1 MNENN
6 KRGYLKED
14 FKFFH
19 LKDKK
24 SLDLEFHYHDFNK
37 IIIFLS
43 GNVTYLI
50 EGKAYKLKPWDILF
64 VSSGEIHKPL
74 IDSKQVYDRIVI
86 WINHEFIESH
96 NKNGCNLLNC
106 FSLTKKRKLN
116 ILRLDGNGLED
127 IKYTLDKLDDTCSIE
142 GFGNEILKNALFLEL
157 MVYLNRLFMNTYTD
171 KNQQTKDVQYDET
184 VNSLLDYI
192 NENLSKDLSI
202 DKLSSIFYVSK
213 YYLMHKFKEQTGY
226 TIHSY
231 IQKKRLIK
239 ASEFIK
245 SGKPVTQ
252 VYLEC
257 GFGDYS
263 NFVRAFKKNF
273 GYAPKE
279 YYKKR
284 KSSYNTT
291 NIEG

>member
-6 KRGYLKED
+6 KRGYLNQD

-24 SLDLEFHYHDFNK
+24 NLDMEFHYHDFNK

-74 IDSKQVYDRIVI
+74 IDSEKVYDRIVI

-96 NKNGCNLLNC
+96 TKSGYNLLNC
-106 FSLTKKRKLN
+106 FGLTRKRKLN
-116 ILRLDGNGLED
+116 ILRLDSNGLED
-127 IKYTLDKLDDTCSIE
+127 IKYTLDKLDETFVSQ

-157 MVYLNRLFMNTYTD
+157 MVYLNRLFMNTYIY
-171 KNQQTKDVQYDET
+171 KNQQTKDIQYDKT
-184 VNSLLDYI
+184 VNCLLDYI
-192 NENLSKDLSI
+192 NKNLNKDLSI
-202 DKLSSIFYVSK
+202 DKLSSLFYVSK
-213 YYLMHKFKEQTGY
+213 YYLMHKFKAQTGY
-226 TIHSY
+226 TIHNY

-239 ASEFIK
+239 ASELIK
-245 SGKPVTQ
+245 DGKPVTE

-273 GYAPKE
+273 GYSPKE

-284 KSSYNTT
+284 KNSYNTT